1 MSSTDPKAEELERF
15 GQMLEANMD
24 GLRAFLRAR
33 ASAGLRAK
41 LDQSDLV
48 QSVCREALDG
58 APEFEFRDE
67 PSFRSWLYTLA
78 LRKLVEKNR
87 RITADKR
94 DIRREQPIDAG
105 TGDDTGPIVALASMV
120 TPSVVAMGHESVRQL
135 EAALDA
141 LSDEQ
146 REVLVLSRMVGL
158 THAQIAAQT
167 GRTEE
172 ACRQTLRRA
181 LLKLGAELQQRGFDM
196 GTS

>member
-87 RITADKR
+87 RFQADKR
-94 DIRREQPIDAG
+94 AAVSEVPLDAEG
-105 TGDDTGPIVALASMV
+105 GEEMAEAHGARDSR
-120 TPSVVAMGHESVRQL
+120 TPSRLAMEHEEVEKLRDAL
-135 EAALDA
+135 AALDESEREIIVLARFAELSHAEIAAYLGKSEASCRKA
-141 LSDEQ
+141 LS
-146 REVLVLSRMVGL
+146 
-158 THAQIAAQT
+158 
-167 GRTEE
+167 
-172 ACRQTLRRA
+172 RA
-181 LLKLGAELQQRGFDM
+181 LLVLADELHKRGLR
-196 GTS
+196 G